1 MKRIQA
7 TMAAV
12 ALLALAVAGHAV
24 PTIQHD
30 PVRVA
35 EKGKPLGV
43 RAAVRDASAR
53 IESVS
58 LFYAT
63 TRGATPFRA
72 AMSST
77 GAGTWYATIPG
88 HLIGPG
94 PQLLYYVQAENA
106 DGETAE
112 TDWNTVRVV
121 ETGISPEAIPSAS
134 EVARNAQR
142 QAVPA
147 SSSAPAPAPAAKPAR
162 NRYLVPAAIIA
173 GGAVAIGGAY
183 AITEGGGGG
192 GGNGDAVT
200 NANYGGNYDICFE
213 STAESNATTTCDGGL
228 VNVYVKN
235 GGVEVVGLWGSEI
248 FAAGLGGNVFSV
260 AKNVPS
266 TSKFP
271 QSYIILSGEIRGES
285 CAVEVNGYSRDPANP
300 GNYSGR
306 IEATKR

>member
-1 MKRIQA
+1 MLV
-7 TMAAV
+7 MAVGAE
-12 ALLALAVAGHAV
+12 AI

-30 PVRVA
+30 PVRAA

-53 IESVS
+53 VETVS

-77 GAGTWYATIPG
+77 GAGTWFATIPG

-112 TDWNTVRVV
+112 TDWHTVRVV

-147 SSSAPAPAPAAKPAR
+147 AAAAPAPAPAAKPSR

-192 GGNGDAVT
+192 GGGSGDVVT
-200 NANYGGNYDICFE
+200 NANFGGNYDFCFE

-235 GGVEVVGLWGSEI
+235 GAVEVVGLWGSEI
-248 FAAGLGGNVFSV
+248 FAASLGGTVFSA
-260 AKNVPS
+260 AKNVSS
-266 TSKFP
+266 TAKFP
-271 QSYIILSGEIRGES
+271 QSYIILSGEIRGEN
-285 CAVEVNGYSRDPANP
+285 CTVDINGYSRDAANP